1 MLQAHNDKA
10 LWHGKLIINCCF
22 VLLGISEIVRMS
34 DYRSVPTL
42 SWILTE
48 FRTDVDKVSRVD
60 AWVLALFS
68 LEKSAL
74 WIRIR
79 LIHKLVLFDICVF
92 HLMSNSVRLRGDDL
106 QNISFADMC
115 ESDSEDLLNNP
126 VWSLFHRLF
135 MCFSLYISL
144 SLHFWYYI
152 LFVDICCVASLRPWL
167 AYNGNPGLINRPLV
181 ANKVR
186 ETTIPLIVL

>member
-10 LWHGKLIINCCF
+10 LWHRKLIINCCF
-22 VLLGISEIVRMS
+22 VLLGMSDIFRMS

-42 SWILTE
+42 SRILTE
-48 FRTDVDKVSRVD
+48 FRTDVHKVSRVD

-74 WIRIR
+74 RIRIR
-79 LIHKLVLFDICVF
+79 LIHKLVLFDMCVF

-106 QNISFADMC
+106 QNVSFADMC
-115 ESDSEDLLNNP
+115 ESNP

-135 MCFSLYISL
+135 MCFFCIFHCHCISNILYCL
-144 SLHFWYYI
+144 L
-152 LFVDICCVASLRPWL
+152 ICV
-167 AYNGNPGLINRPLV
+167 
-181 ANKVR
+181 
-186 ETTIPLIVL
+186 VLQVWHHD